1 MKKKTLIV
9 VIICVLVAVVI
20 GLSAAGI
27 VGSPQGSTPTAS
39 FAGWQDA
46 GKGHPSSP

>member
-9 VIICVLVAVVI
+9 IIICVLVAVVI
-20 GLSAAGI
+20 GLNATGVI
-27 VGSPQGSTPTAS
+27 GSPQGSTPTAS

-46 GKGHPSSP
+46 GKGAPSSP

>member
-9 VIICVLVAVVI
+9 VIICVLVAAVI

-39 FAGWQDA
+39 FAGWQESCR
-46 GKGHPSSP
+46 GIPSMP